1 MERFDTARTVD
12 ARKEEIV
19 QKDKSEKI
27 LEDYNDVFA
36 DIYNILVFNKRYLDE
51 DRLETGATESI
62 YKAEKGDLKEQR
74 RDVLKTYH
82 EQNFVICSLGIENQS
97 TIDKYLPLRVMGYD
111 YATYQRQMR
120 NEKKITPTI
129 TIVLN
134 FSEKRWNKP
143 TNLHGL
149 FKLPNG
155 LKHLVQDYQ
164 IKVYDI
170 AFLEDDVIEKFTS
183 DFKVVAKYLK
193 NRRLRKLHL
202 VVEDQQEI
210 HHVEAVL
217 DLFRVF
223 TQDERYDKLLTE
235 KIKDEKQ
242 KGEKVN
248 MCYVVDA
255 FEQRGIERG
264 RLGLLKKW
272 VEKGKVT
279 LEEAAEEMEVTVAE
293 IEEMFANK
301 I

>member
-1 MERFDTARTVD
+1 MHG
-12 ARKEEIV
+12 KEEIV

-36 DIYNILVFNKRYLDE
+36 DIYNVLVFNKRYLDE

-97 TIDKYLPLRVMGYD
+97 TIDKYMPLRVMGYD
-111 YATYQRQMR
+111 YASYRSQLD
-120 NEKKITPTI
+120 NKKELIPTI

-134 FSEKRWNKP
+134 FSEKRWNQP
-143 TNLHGL
+143 NNLHGL
-149 FKLPNG
+149 LKLPRG
-155 LKHLVQDYQ
+155 LKHLVQDYEV
-164 IKVYDI
+164 KVYDI

-223 TQDERYDKLLTE
+223 TQDERYEELLTE
-235 KIKDEKQ
+235 QIKSGNE
-242 KGEKVN
+242 KGEVVN
-248 MCYVVDA
+248 MCYVLD
-255 FEQRGIERG
+255 FLEQKG
-264 RLGLLKKW
+264 RLSVLKNL

-293 IEEMFANK
+293 IEEMFANN

>member
-1 MERFDTARTVD
+1 MHG
-12 ARKEEIV
+12 KEEIV
-19 QKDKSEKI
+19 QKDKCEKI

-36 DIYNILVFNKRYLDE
+36 DIYNVLVFNKRYLDE

-74 RDVLKTYH
+74 RDILKTYH

-97 TIDKYLPLRVMGYD
+97 TIDKYMPLRVMGYD
-111 YATYQRQMR
+111 YASYRSQLD
-120 NEKKITPTI
+120 NKKELIPTI

-155 LKHLVQDYQ
+155 LKHLVQDYEV
-164 IKVYDI
+164 KVYDI

-183 DFKVVAKYLK
+183 DFKVVARYLK
-193 NRRLRKLHL
+193 NRRLKKLHL
-202 VVEDQQEI
+202 MVEDQQEI

-223 TQDERYDKLLTE
+223 TQDERYEELLTE
-235 KIKDEKQ
+235 QIKSGNE
-242 KGEKVN
+242 KGEVVN
-248 MCYVVDA
+248 MCYVLD
-255 FEQRGIERG
+255 FLEQKG
-264 RLGLLKKW
+264 RLSVLKNL

-293 IEEMFANK
+293 IEEMFANN

>member
-1 MERFDTARTVD
+1 M
-12 ARKEEIV
+12 
-19 QKDKSEKI
+19 
-27 LEDYNDVFA
+27 
-36 DIYNILVFNKRYLDE
+36 
-51 DRLETGATESI
+51 
-62 YKAEKGDLKEQR
+62 
-74 RDVLKTYH
+74 
-82 EQNFVICSLGIENQS
+82 
-97 TIDKYLPLRVMGYD
+97 PLRVMGYD
-111 YATYQRQMR
+111 YASYRSQLD
-120 NEKKITPTI
+120 NKKELIPTI

-149 FKLPNG
+149 MKLPKR
-155 LKHLVQDYQ
+155 LKHLVQDYEV
-164 IKVYDI
+164 KVYDI

-183 DFKVVAKYLK
+183 DFKIVAQYLK
-193 NRRLRKLHL
+193 NRRLKKLHL
-202 VVEDQQEI
+202 VVADQQAI

-248 MCYVVDA
+248 MCYVVDT

-301 I
+301 M

>member
-1 MERFDTARTVD
+1 M
-12 ARKEEIV
+12 
-19 QKDKSEKI
+19 
-27 LEDYNDVFA
+27 
-36 DIYNILVFNKRYLDE
+36 
-51 DRLETGATESI
+51 
-62 YKAEKGDLKEQR
+62 
-74 RDVLKTYH
+74 
-82 EQNFVICSLGIENQS
+82 
-97 TIDKYLPLRVMGYD
+97 
-111 YATYQRQMR
+111 
-120 NEKKITPTI
+120 
-129 TIVLN
+129 LN
-134 FSEKRWNKP
+134 FSDEEWSEA
-143 TNLHGL
+143 TNLRAL
-149 FKLPNG
+149 FDVPDE
-155 LKHLVQDYQ
+155 LKEFVADYC

-272 VEKGKVT
+272 VERGD
-279 LEEAAEEMEVTVAE
+279 
-293 IEEMFANK
+293 I
-301 I
+301 

>member
-1 MERFDTARTVD
+1 M
-12 ARKEEIV
+12 
-19 QKDKSEKI
+19 
-27 LEDYNDVFA
+27 
-36 DIYNILVFNKRYLDE
+36 
-51 DRLETGATESI
+51 
-62 YKAEKGDLKEQR
+62 
-74 RDVLKTYH
+74 
-82 EQNFVICSLGIENQS
+82 ICSLGIENQS

-183 DFKVVAKYLK
+183 DFKVVARYLK
-193 NRRLRKLHL
+193 NRRLKKLHL

-223 TQDERYDKLLTE
+223 TQDERYEELLTE
-235 KIKDEKQ
+235 KIKSGNE
-242 KGEKVN
+242 KGEVVN
-248 MCYVVDA
+248 MCYVLD
-255 FEQRGIERG
+255 FLEQRGRLTKWIECVERVMEKQKCSLEVACEL
-264 RLGLLKKW
+264 LGLSVEEYHAAKEQSALK
-272 VEKGKVT
+272 
-279 LEEAAEEMEVTVAE
+279 
-293 IEEMFANK
+293 ID
-301 I
+301 